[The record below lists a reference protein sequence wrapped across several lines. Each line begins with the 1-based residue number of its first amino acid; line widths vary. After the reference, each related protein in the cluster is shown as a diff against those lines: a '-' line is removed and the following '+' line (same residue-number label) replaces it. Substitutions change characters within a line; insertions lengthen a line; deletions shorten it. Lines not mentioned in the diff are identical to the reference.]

1 MVSIR
6 RALLLSII
14 GTTTVV
20 LLVAAAFSYRS
31 GLREA
36 DELFD
41 AKLAHSS
48 RVLMSLMDAPLDALP
63 PRSPGMAPPDAP
75 EIVRVWHGAFDGE
88 EGSLAQSTGHV
99 YETKLA
105 FQVRD
110 PAGALL
116 LRSDSGPA
124 HHPLA
129 PLAPGFA
136 DAVIDGEHWRSFTLR
151 SPGGRWYQS
160 GELAG
165 IRAEIAEEIAF
176 GTMLPLLV
184 ALPLLALFVW
194 LAVGWA
200 CASLQRV
207 TGAVDERMPER
218 MAPIALA
225 RVPREIATI
234 IGAVNGLLARLQ
246 DALSREKRF
255 TADAAHE
262 LRTPIAAL
270 RLHAYNLAHAADA
283 GERAQSQQRLDAGIA
298 RMERL
303 VAQLLALS
311 RIESDAPPAAAHA
324 APVDLA
330 EVARRCRDDVVAA
343 AGIDDARIRL
353 ELAPVAVA
361 GDELLVDAV
370 VRNLVDNAVRY
381 AARGAIA
388 VRTARDVDRD
398 VDRAM
403 LVVEDAGPGIPEEA
417 RARVFSRFHRELGS
431 GVEGSGLGLSIVA
444 EALQRLGG
452 TIVLDASPTLGGL
465 RATVTLPLA
474 SPSRPAPP

>member
-1 MVSIR
+1 
-6 RALLLSII
+6 
-14 GTTTVV
+14 
-20 LLVAAAFSYRS
+20 
-31 GLREA
+31 
-36 DELFD
+36 
-41 AKLAHSS
+41 
-48 RVLMSLMDAPLDALP
+48 MSLMDASLDALP
-63 PRSPGMAPPDAP
+63 PRRPGTPPDAP
-75 EIVRVWHGAFDGE
+75 KIIRVWHGAFDG
-88 EGSLAQSTGHV
+88 GLDSLAQTTGHV

-110 PAGALL
+110 PAGVLL
-116 LRSDSGPA
+116 LRSESGPA
-124 HHPLA
+124 RPLA
-129 PLAPGFA
+129 PLAPGFG
-136 DAVIDGEHWRSFTLR
+136 DVVIDGEHWRTFSLR

-200 CASLQRV
+200 CGSLRRV
-207 TGAVDERMPER
+207 TDAVDARAPER

-270 RLHAYNLAHAADA
+270 KLHAYNLAHAADA
-283 GERAQSQQRLDAGIA
+283 GERTQSQQRLDAGIA

-311 RIESDAPPAAAHA
+311 RIESDAPPTTASAM
-324 APVDLA
+324 PVDLA
-330 EVARRCRDDVVAA
+330 DVARRCRDDVVAA
-343 AGIDDARIRL
+343 TGIDAARIAL
-353 ELAPVAVA
+353 DLAPVAVA
-361 GDELLVDAV
+361 GDELLVDVV

-381 AARGAIA
+381 AAQGMVA
-388 VRTARDVDRD
+388 VRIARDG
-398 VDRAM
+398 DRAR
-403 LVVEDAGPGIPEEA
+403 LVVEDAGPGIPEDA
-417 RARVFSRFHRELGS
+417 RERVFSRFHRELGS

-465 RATVTLPLA
+465 RATVSLPA
-474 SPSRPAPP
+474 TPP

>member
-1 MVSIR
+1 MSSIR

-14 GTTTVV
+14 GTTTLV

-48 RVLMSLMDAPLDALP
+48 RVLMSLTDAPLDELP
-63 PRSPGMAPPDAP
+63 PRSPGGADAP
-75 EIVRVWHGAFDGE
+75 RVVRVWHGAFDGE
-88 EGSLAQSTGHV
+88 HASLAQSTGHV

-110 PAGALL
+110 PAGTLL
-116 LRSDSGPA
+116 LRSESGPA
-124 HHPLA
+124 RPLA

-136 DAVIDGEHWRSFTLR
+136 DTVIDGEHWRSFSLR

-200 CASLQRV
+200 CGSLRRVSDAVDQRV
-207 TGAVDERMPER
+207 PER

-225 RVPREIATI
+225 RVPREIAAI
-234 IGAVNGLLARLQ
+234 IRAVNGLLARLQ
-246 DALSREKRF
+246 EALSREKRF

-270 RLHAYNLAHAADA
+270 KLHAYNLAHAADA
-283 GERAQSQQRLDAGIA
+283 GERVQSQQRLDAGIA

-311 RIESDAPPAAAHA
+311 RIESDAARAQDAA
-324 APVDLA
+324 VDLA
-330 EVARRCRDDVVAA
+330 DVARRCRDDVVAA
-343 AGIDDARIRL
+343 TGIDAARITL
-353 ELAPVAVA
+353 DLAPVAVA

-370 VRNLVDNAVRY
+370 LRNLVDNAVRY
-381 AARGAIA
+381 AARGEVS
-388 VRTARDVDRD
+388 VRIGREG
-398 VDRAM
+398 DRAT
-403 LVVEDAGPGIPEEA
+403 LVVEDAGPGIPEDA
-417 RARVFSRFHRELGS
+417 RERVFSRFHRELGS

-452 TIVLDASPTLGGL
+452 AIVLDASPTLGGL
-465 RATVTLPLA
+465 RATVTLPA
-474 SPSRPAPP
+474 A

>member
-1 MVSIR
+1 MYSIR

-14 GTTTVV
+14 GTTTLV
-20 LLVAAAFSYRS
+20 LLAAAAFSYRS

-48 RVLMSLMDAPLDALP
+48 RVLMSLTDGPLEELP
-63 PRSPGMAPPDAP
+63 PRSPGSAPDLPRV
-75 EIVRVWHGAFDGE
+75 IRVWHGAFDGE
-88 EGSLAQSTGHV
+88 HASLAQSTGHV

-110 PAGALL
+110 PAGTLL

-124 HHPLA
+124 RPLA
-129 PLAPGFA
+129 PLVSGFT
-136 DAVIDGEHWRSFTLR
+136 DTVIDGEHWRTFTLR

-165 IRAEIAEEIAF
+165 IRSEIAEEIAF

-200 CASLQRV
+200 CRSLGRV
-207 TGAVDERMPER
+207 TDAVDARMPER
-218 MAPIALA
+218 MAPIALS

-234 IGAVNGLLARLQ
+234 IGAVNGLLVRLQ

-270 RLHAYNLAHAADA
+270 KLHAYNLAHAADA
-283 GERAQSQQRLDAGIA
+283 EERAQSQQRLDAGIA

-311 RIESDAPPAAAHA
+311 RIERDAPTV
-324 APVDLA
+324 APVASVDLA

-343 AGIDDARIRL
+343 TGIDGARIAL
-353 ELAPVAVA
+353 DLVPVAVT

-381 AARGAIA
+381 ATHGQVA
-388 VRTARDVDRD
+388 VRIARDDG
-398 VDRAM
+398 RAT
-403 LVVEDAGPGIPEEA
+403 LVVEDAGPGIPEDA
-417 RARVFSRFHRELGS
+417 RERVFSRFHRELGS

-452 TIVLDASPTLGGL
+452 TIVLDASPTHGGL
-465 RATVTLPLA
+465 RATVTLPA
-474 SPSRPAPP
+474 A

>member
-1 MVSIR
+1 MFSIR

-14 GTTTVV
+14 GTTTLV

-63 PRSPGMAPPDAP
+63 PRQPGAAADPPDV
-75 EIVRVWHGAFDGE
+75 IRVWHGAFDGE
-88 EGSLAQSTGHV
+88 QGSLAQSTGHV

-110 PAGALL
+110 PAGVLL

-124 HHPLA
+124 RPLA

-136 DAVIDGEHWRSFTLR
+136 DTVVDGEHWRSFTLR

-176 GTMLPLLV
+176 GTMLPLLL
-184 ALPLLALFVW
+184 ALALLALFVW

-200 CASLQRV
+200 CGSLRRV
-207 TGAVDERMPER
+207 TDAVDERMPER

-234 IGAVNGLLARLQ
+234 IGAVNGLLVRLQ

-270 RLHAYNLAHAADA
+270 KLHAYNLAHAADA
-283 GERAQSQQRLDAGIA
+283 DERAQSQQRLDAGIA

-311 RIESDAPPAAAHA
+311 RIASDAPPASAQ
-324 APVDLA
+324 
-330 EVARRCRDDVVAA
+330 
-343 AGIDDARIRL
+343 G
-353 ELAPVAVA
+353 
-361 GDELLVDAV
+361 AV
-370 VRNLVDNAVRY
+370 VEYAVQMRRFDE
-381 AARGAIA
+381 AGRLDRVSARGDLKNRCWSSRSACVPA
-388 VRTARDVDRD
+388 TACC
-398 VDRAM
+398 
-403 LVVEDAGPGIPEEA
+403 
-417 RARVFSRFHRELGS
+417 
-431 GVEGSGLGLSIVA
+431 
-444 EALQRLGG
+444 
-452 TIVLDASPTLGGL
+452 SPP
-465 RATVTLPLA
+465 TV
-474 SPSRPAPP
+474 

>member
-1 MVSIR
+1 MSSIR

-14 GTTTVV
+14 GTTTLV
-20 LLVAAAFSYRS
+20 LLAAAAFSYRS

-48 RVLMSLMDAPLDALP
+48 RVLMSLMDAPLAELP
-63 PRSPGMAPPDAP
+63 ARSPGAAPDAP
-75 EIVRVWHGAFDGE
+75 IVIRVWHGAVDGE
-88 EGSLAQSTGHV
+88 DEDEGPALAQPSGHV

-110 PAGALL
+110 RHGVLL

-124 HHPLA
+124 RRLA
-129 PLAPGFA
+129 PLVPGFA
-136 DAVIDGEHWRSFTLR
+136 DSLIDGQHWRTFTLK
-151 SPGGRWYQS
+151 SPGGNWYQS
-160 GELAG
+160 GELDG
-165 IRAEIAEEIAF
+165 IRSEIAEEIAF

-200 CASLQRV
+200 CGSLRSVSDAVDQRV
-207 TGAVDERMPER
+207 PER

-225 RVPREIATI
+225 RVPREIAAI
-234 IGAVNGLLARLQ
+234 IGAVNGLLARLH

-270 RLHAYNLAHAADA
+270 KLHAYNLAHADDAD
-283 GERAQSQQRLDAGIA
+283 ERAQSQQRLDAGIA

-311 RIESDAPPAAAHA
+311 RIERDAPTVAPAAS
-324 APVDLA
+324 VDLA

-343 AGIDDARIRL
+343 TGIDGARIALDLR
-353 ELAPVAVA
+353 PVAVT

-381 AARGAIA
+381 ATHGQVA
-388 VRTARDVDRD
+388 VRIARDDG
-398 VDRAM
+398 RAT
-403 LVVEDAGPGIPEEA
+403 LVVEDAGPGIPEDA
-417 RARVFSRFHRELGS
+417 RERVFSRFHRELGS

-465 RATVTLPLA
+465 RATVTLPAHEKVHHTL
-474 SPSRPAPP
+474 

>member
-1 MVSIR
+1 MFSIR

-14 GTTTVV
+14 GTTTLV

-48 RVLMSLMDAPLDALP
+48 RVLMSLTDAPLDELS
-63 PRSPGMAPPDAP
+63 PRSPGGPADAP
-75 EIVRVWHGAFDGE
+75 KVIRVWHGAFDGE
-88 EGSLAQSTGHV
+88 LDSLAQSTGHV

-110 PAGALL
+110 PAGAVL
-116 LRSDSGPA
+116 LRSESGPSR
-124 HHPLA
+124 PLA
-129 PLAPGFA
+129 PLVAGFG
-136 DAVIDGEHWRSFTLR
+136 DVVIDGEHWRTFSLR

-200 CASLQRV
+200 CGSLRRVSDAVDQRV
-207 TGAVDERMPER
+207 PER
-218 MAPIALA
+218 MTPIALS
-225 RVPREIATI
+225 RVPREIAAI
-234 IGAVNGLLARLQ
+234 IGAVNGLLARLH

-270 RLHAYNLAHAADA
+270 KLHAYNLDHAAD
-283 GERAQSQQRLDAGIA
+283 GDERAQSQQRLDAGIA

-311 RIESDAPPAAAHA
+311 RIESDVPRAATHA
-324 APVDLA
+324 MPVDLA
-330 EVARRCRDDVVAA
+330 DVARRCRDDVVAA
-343 AGIDDARIRL
+343 TGIDATRITL
-353 ELAPVAVA
+353 DLAPVAVA

-370 VRNLVDNAVRY
+370 LRNLVDNAVRY
-381 AARGAIA
+381 AARGDVV
-388 VRTARDVDRD
+388 VRIGREG
-398 VDRAM
+398 DRAT
-403 LVVEDAGPGIPEEA
+403 LVVEDAGPGIPEDA

-452 TIVLDASPTLGGL
+452 TIVLDASPALGGL
-465 RATVTLPLA
+465 RATVTLPA
-474 SPSRPAPP
+474 A

>member
-1 MVSIR
+1 MFSIR

-63 PRSPGMAPPDAP
+63 PRKPGAAADPPDV
-75 EIVRVWHGAFDGE
+75 IRVWHGAFDGE
-88 EGSLAQSTGHV
+88 QGSLAQSTGHV

-110 PAGALL
+110 TAGVLL

-124 HHPLA
+124 RPLA

-136 DAVIDGEHWRSFTLR
+136 DTTIDGEHWRSFTLR

-160 GELAG
+160 GELSG

-200 CASLQRV
+200 CGSLRRVSDAVDQRV
-207 TGAVDERMPER
+207 PER
-218 MAPIALA
+218 MTPIALA
-225 RVPREIATI
+225 RVPREIAAI
-234 IGAVNGLLARLQ
+234 IGAVNGLLARLH

-270 RLHAYNLAHAADA
+270 KLHAYNLDRAADA
-283 GERAQSQQRLDAGIA
+283 AERAQSQQRLDAGIA

-311 RIESDAPPAAAHA
+311 RIESDAPPAAMHA

-343 AGIDDARIRL
+343 TGIDDARIAL
-353 ELAPVAVA
+353 DLAPAAVA

-381 AARGAIA
+381 AARGEVS
-388 VRTARDVDRD
+388 VRITREG
-398 VDRAM
+398 DRAT
-403 LVVEDAGPGIPEEA
+403 LVVEDAGPGIPEDA

-465 RATVTLPLA
+465 RATVSLPLA
-474 SPSRPAPP
+474 PSSRQAPP

>member
-1 MVSIR
+1 MSSIR

-63 PRSPGMAPPDAP
+63 PRQPGASADPPDV
-75 EIVRVWHGAFDGE
+75 IRVWHGAFDGE

-110 PAGALL
+110 PAGVLL
-116 LRSDSGPA
+116 LRSESGPA
-124 HHPLA
+124 RPLA

-136 DAVIDGEHWRSFTLR
+136 DTVIDDEHWRSFTLR

-200 CASLQRV
+200 CASLRRVSDAVDQRV
-207 TGAVDERMPER
+207 PER

-225 RVPREIATI
+225 RVPREIAAI

-270 RLHAYNLAHAADA
+270 KLHAYNLAHAADA
-283 GERAQSQQRLDAGIA
+283 DERAQSQRRLDAGIA

-311 RIESDAPPAAAHA
+311 RIESDAPQATAPAV
-324 APVDLA
+324 PVDLA
-330 EVARRCRDDVVAA
+330 DVARRCRDDVVAA
-343 AGIDDARIRL
+343 TGIEAARITL
-353 ELAPVAVA
+353 DLAPVVVT
-361 GDELLVDAV
+361 GDELLIDAV

-381 AARGAIA
+381 AACGAVA
-388 VRTARDVDRD
+388 VRIARDG
-398 VDRAM
+398 DRAT
-403 LVVEDAGPGIPEEA
+403 LVVEDAGPGIPEDA
-417 RARVFSRFHRELGS
+417 RERVFSRFHRELGS
-431 GVEGSGLGLSIVA
+431 SVEGSGLGLSIVA

-452 TIVLDASPTLGGL
+452 SIALDASPSLGGL
-465 RATVTLPLA
+465 RATVSLPLVP
-474 SPSRPAPP
+474 PSRHPPP

>member
-1 MVSIR
+1 MTSIR

-14 GTTTVV
+14 GTTTLV

-48 RVLMSLMDAPLDALP
+48 RVLMSLTDAPLDELP
-63 PRSPGMAPPDAP
+63 PRSPGGADAP
-75 EIVRVWHGAFDGE
+75 RVVRVWHGAFDGE
-88 EGSLAQSTGHV
+88 LDSLAQSTGHV

-116 LRSDSGPA
+116 LRSESGPTR
-124 HHPLA
+124 PLA

-136 DAVIDGEHWRSFTLR
+136 DTVIDGEHWRVFSLR

-165 IRAEIAEEIAF
+165 IRAEIAEDIAF

-200 CASLQRV
+200 CGSLRRV
-207 TGAVDERMPER
+207 SDAVDERVPER

-225 RVPREIATI
+225 RVPREIAAI
-234 IGAVNGLLARLQ
+234 IRAVNGLLARLQ
-246 DALSREKRF
+246 EALSREKRF

-270 RLHAYNLAHAADA
+270 KLHAYNLAHAADA

-311 RIESDAPPAAAHA
+311 RIESDAAPASAQAAA
-324 APVDLA
+324 VDLA
-330 EVARRCRDDVVAA
+330 DVARRCRDDVVAA
-343 AGIDDARIRL
+343 TGIDAARITL
-353 ELAPVAVA
+353 DLAPVAVA

-381 AARGAIA
+381 AARGAVA
-388 VRTARDVDRD
+388 VRIARDG
-398 VDRAM
+398 DRAT
-403 LVVEDAGPGIPEEA
+403 LVVEDAGPGIAEDA
-417 RARVFSRFHRELGS
+417 RERVFSRFHRELGS

-452 TIVLDASPTLGGL
+452 TIVLDVSPTLGGL
-465 RATVTLPLA
+465 RATVSLPVA
-474 SPSRPAPP
+474 QRQS

>member
-1 MVSIR
+1 MFSIR

-14 GTTTVV
+14 GTTTLV

-63 PRSPGMAPPDAP
+63 PRQPGAAADPPDV
-75 EIVRVWHGAFDGE
+75 IRVWHGAFDGE
-88 EGSLAQSTGHV
+88 QGSLAQSTGHV

-110 PAGALL
+110 PAGVLL

-124 HHPLA
+124 RPLA

-136 DAVIDGEHWRSFTLR
+136 DTVVDGEHWRSFTLR

-176 GTMLPLLV
+176 GTMLPLLL

-200 CASLQRV
+200 CGSLRRV
-207 TGAVDERMPER
+207 TDAVDERMPER

-234 IGAVNGLLARLQ
+234 IGAVNGLLVRLQ

-270 RLHAYNLAHAADA
+270 KLHAYNLAHAADA
-283 GERAQSQQRLDAGIA
+283 DERAQSQQRLDAGIA

-311 RIESDAPPAAAHA
+311 RIESDAPPASAQGAV
-324 APVDLA
+324 VDLA

-343 AGIDDARIRL
+343 TGIDAARITL
-353 ELAPVAVA
+353 DLAPADVV

-370 VRNLVDNAVRY
+370 VRNLIDNAVRY
-381 AARGAIA
+381 AARGAVA
-388 VRTARDVDRD
+388 VRIAREGG
-398 VDRAM
+398 RAT
-403 LVVEDAGPGIPEEA
+403 LVVEDAGPGIPEQA

-452 TIVLDASPTLGGL
+452 SIALDDSAALGGL
-465 RATVTLPLA
+465 RATVSLPVA
-474 SPSRPAPP
+474 HRQS

>member
-1 MVSIR
+1 MSSIR

-14 GTTTVV
+14 GTTTLV
-20 LLVAAAFSYRS
+20 LLIAAAFSYRS

-48 RVLMSLMDAPLDALP
+48 RVLMSLMDAPLAELP
-63 PRSPGMAPPDAP
+63 ERRPGAATDAP
-75 EIVRVWHGAFDGE
+75 LVVKVWHGNAGGE
-88 EGSLAQSTGHV
+88 DDDPAQSTGHV

-110 PAGALL
+110 TGGIVL
-116 LRSDSGPA
+116 LRSESGPA
-124 HHPLA
+124 RPLA
-129 PLAPGFA
+129 PLAPGFGNV
-136 DAVIDGEHWRSFTLR
+136 VIDGEHWRTFTLQ

-176 GTMLPLLV
+176 GTMLPLLL
-184 ALPLLALFVW
+184 ALPLLAILAW
-194 LAVGWA
+194 LAVDWA
-200 CASLQRV
+200 CGSLRRVSDAVDQRV
-207 TGAVDERMPER
+207 PER
-218 MAPIALA
+218 MAPIALS
-225 RVPREIATI
+225 RVPREIAAI
-234 IGAVNGLLARLQ
+234 IGAVNGLLERLQ
-246 DALSREKRF
+246 QALSREKRF

-270 RLHAYNLAHAADA
+270 KLHAYNLAHAADA
-283 GERAQSQQRLDAGIA
+283 DERAQSQQRLDAGIA

-311 RIESDAPPAAAHA
+311 RIESDAPPATAPAV
-324 APVDLA
+324 PVDLA
-330 EVARRCRDDVVAA
+330 DVARRCRDDVLAA
-343 AGIDDARIRL
+343 TGIDDARIRL
-353 ELAPVAVA
+353 DLAPVAVT

-381 AARGAIA
+381 AARGEVS
-388 VRTARDVDRD
+388 VRIGREG
-398 VDRAM
+398 DRAM
-403 LVVEDAGPGIPEEA
+403 LVVEDAGPGIPEDA
-417 RARVFSRFHRELGS
+417 RARVFSRFQRELGS

-452 TIVLDASPTLGGL
+452 TIVLDASPALGGL
-465 RATVTLPLA
+465 RATVTLPVA
-474 SPSRPAPP
+474 

>member
-1 MVSIR
+1 M
-6 RALLLSII
+6 LLSII
-14 GTTTVV
+14 GTTTLV

-48 RVLMSLMDAPLDALP
+48 RVLMSLMDTPLDALP
-63 PRSPGMAPPDAP
+63 PRQPGAAADAP
-75 EIVRVWHGAFDGE
+75 DIIRVWHGAFDGKHA
-88 EGSLAQSTGHV
+88 SLAQSTGHV

-110 PAGALL
+110 PAGKLL

-124 HHPLA
+124 RPLA

-136 DAVIDGEHWRSFTLR
+136 DTVIDGEHWRTFTLR

-160 GELAG
+160 GELDG
-165 IRAEIAEEIAF
+165 IRTEIAEEIAF

-194 LAVGWA
+194 MAVGWA
-200 CASLQRV
+200 CASLRRVSDAVDQRV
-207 TGAVDERMPER
+207 PER
-218 MAPIALA
+218 MAPIALS

-234 IGAVNGLLARLQ
+234 IGAVNGLLARLH

-270 RLHAYNLAHAADA
+270 KLHAYNLAHAADA

-311 RIESDAPPAAAHA
+311 RIESDAPPATAEATVPPM
-324 APVDLA
+324 PVDLA
-330 EVARRCRDDVVAA
+330 DVARRCRDDVVAA
-343 AGIDDARIRL
+343 TGIDTARITL
-353 ELAPVAVA
+353 DLAPVAVT

-381 AARGAIA
+381 AARGQIA
-388 VRTARDVDRD
+388 VRTGRDGDC
-398 VDRAM
+398 AT
-403 LVVEDAGPGIPEEA
+403 LAVEDSGPGIPEDA
-417 RARVFSRFHRELGS
+417 RERVFSRFHRELGS

-452 TIVLDASPTLGGL
+452 TIVLDDSPALGGL
-465 RATVTLPLA
+465 RATVTLPRA
-474 SPSRPAPP
+474 

>member
-1 MVSIR
+1 MSSIR

-14 GTTTVV
+14 GTTTLV

-48 RVLMSLMDAPLDALP
+48 RVLMSLTDAPLDELP
-63 PRSPGMAPPDAP
+63 PRSPGLAPDAP
-75 EIVRVWHGAFDGE
+75 RVIRVWHGAFDGE
-88 EGSLAQSTGHV
+88 HASLAQSSGHV

-110 PAGALL
+110 PAGTLL
-116 LRSDSGPA
+116 LRSESGPA
-124 HHPLA
+124 RPLA

-136 DAVIDGEHWRSFTLR
+136 DTVIDGEHWRTFTLR
-151 SPGGRWYQS
+151 SAGGRWYQS

-165 IRAEIAEEIAF
+165 IRSEIAEEIAF
-176 GTMLPLLV
+176 GTMMPLLV
-184 ALPLLALFVW
+184 ALPLLSLFVW
-194 LAVGWA
+194 VAVGWA
-200 CASLQRV
+200 CGSLRRV
-207 TGAVDERMPER
+207 SDAVDERAPER
-218 MAPIALA
+218 MAPIALS

-270 RLHAYNLAHAADA
+270 KLHAYNLAHAD
-283 GERAQSQQRLDAGIA
+283 GSDERAQSQQRLDAGIA

-311 RIESDAPPAAAHA
+311 RIESDAPPVVSDA

-330 EVARRCRDDVVAA
+330 DVARRCRDDVLAA
-343 AGIDDARIRL
+343 TGIDDARITL
-353 ELAPVAVA
+353 DLAPVAVT

-381 AARGAIA
+381 AARGQVS
-388 VRTARDVDRD
+388 VRIGREG
-398 VDRAM
+398 DRAT
-403 LVVEDAGPGIPEEA
+403 LVVEDAGPGIPEDA

-452 TIVLDASPTLGGL
+452 VIALDASPALGGL

-474 SPSRPAPP
+474 